1 MATHP
6 DSDDRIKR
14 AASGPPV
21 RHGERPE
28 GPLRAAP
35 VPVSPSDDG
44 SSEGG
49 QWSLDRIIRLALG
62 AAGVALAGWLLW
74 YFAGLVIYLIV
85 GGILAYLLRPFV
97 DRLQGVGIGRV
108 PAILATFVL
117 LFGAVVVLLTYIVPF
132 VAQQVGDLSQ
142 LITTDA
148 ARQVANYIEDRLQLL
163 FPIEEGVVV
172 EGMREAINSLT
183 RGGLVGE
190 ERVAE
195 TVSSVVAVF
204 TNLFYALLVIPFVT
218 FFFLK
223 DGIQIRRTLLRLV
236 PNRYFEI
243 TLSIIDKV
251 ERNIGRYFRALLVQC
266 FSVAVVASL
275 MLYLI
280 GLDSALSVGLFTGLA
295 NTIPYFGPFLG
306 FVAGTLVG
314 VAQTGDL
321 SLVLGVFVA
330 MAITQAADNVLFQP
344 LIFSR
349 AARAHPMLILFVV
362 LIGAQL
368 AGIVGMLLAI
378 PVATTVRVVVEQVA
392 WSLRNYRI
400 MRVRS

>member
-1 MATHP
+1 
-6 DSDDRIKR
+6 
-14 AASGPPV
+14 
-21 RHGERPE
+21 
-28 GPLRAAP
+28 LRAEPAS
-35 VPVSPSDDG
+35 VPPRDG
-44 SSEGG
+44 GSAESS
-49 QWSLDRIIRLALG
+49 QWSLDRIIRFSLG
-62 AAGVALAGWLLW
+62 AAGIALAGWLLW

-117 LFGAVVVLLTYIVPF
+117 LFGAMAVLLTYIVPF

-148 ARQVANYIEDRLQLL
+148 ARQVASYVEDRLQLL

-190 ERVAE
+190 ERMAE

-204 TNLFYALLVIPFVT
+204 TNIFYALLVIPFVT

-223 DGIQIRRTLLRLV
+223 DGVQIRRTLLRLV

-251 ERNIGRYFRALLVQC
+251 ERNIGRYFRALFVQC
-266 FSVAVVASL
+266 CSVAAVASL

-280 GLDSALSVGLFTGLA
+280 GLDSALSVGIFTGLA
-295 NTIPYFGPFLG
+295 NMIPYFGPFLG

-330 MAITQAADNVLFQP
+330 MAVTQAADNLLFQP

-368 AGIVGMLLAI
+368 VGIVGMLLAI
-378 PVATTVRVVVEQVA
+378 PMATTIRVIVEQVA
-392 WSLRNYRI
+392 WGLRNYRI
-400 MRVRS
+400 MRVRP

>member
-1 MATHP
+1 
-6 DSDDRIKR
+6 
-14 AASGPPV
+14 
-21 RHGERPE
+21 
-28 GPLRAAP
+28 
-35 VPVSPSDDG
+35 
-44 SSEGG
+44 
-49 QWSLDRIIRLALG
+49 LG

>member
-1 MATHP
+1 
-6 DSDDRIKR
+6 
-14 AASGPPV
+14 
-21 RHGERPE
+21 
-28 GPLRAAP
+28 
-35 VPVSPSDDG
+35 
-44 SSEGG
+44 
-49 QWSLDRIIRLALG
+49 
-62 AAGVALAGWLLW
+62 
-74 YFAGLVIYLIV
+74 
-85 GGILAYLLRPFV
+85 
-97 DRLQGVGIGRV
+97 
-108 PAILATFVL
+108 
-117 LFGAVVVLLTYIVPF
+117 
-132 VAQQVGDLSQ
+132 
-142 LITTDA
+142 
-148 ARQVANYIEDRLQLL
+148 
-163 FPIEEGVVV
+163 
-172 EGMREAINSLT
+172 
-183 RGGLVGE
+183 
-190 ERVAE
+190 
-195 TVSSVVAVF
+195 
-204 TNLFYALLVIPFVT
+204 
-218 FFFLK
+218 
-223 DGIQIRRTLLRLV
+223 V

-321 SLVLGVFVA
+321 SLVLGVLVA
-330 MAITQAADNVLFQP
+330 MAVTQAADNVLFQP

>member
-1 MATHP
+1 ME
-6 DSDDRIKR
+6 R
-14 AASGPPV
+14 APSSLPARQDEGAD
-21 RHGERPE
+21 
-28 GPLRAAP
+28 GPLRADRAAAP
-35 VPVSPSDDG
+35 PSAASPRG
-44 SSEGG
+44 SGSAENS
-49 QWSLDRIIRLALG
+49 QWSLDRIIRFSLG

-74 YFAGLVIYLIV
+74 YFAGLVIYLAV

-117 LFGAVVVLLTYIVPF
+117 LFGAMAVLLTYIVPF

-142 LITTDA
+142 LITIDA
-148 ARQVANYIEDRLQLL
+148 AQQVANYVEDRLQLL

-183 RGGLVGE
+183 RGGLVGD
-190 ERVAE
+190 ERMAE
-195 TVSSVVAVF
+195 TVSSLVAVF
-204 TNLFYALLVIPFVT
+204 TNIFYALLVIPFVT

-223 DGIQIRRTLLRLV
+223 DGVQIRRTLLQLV

-280 GLDSALSVGLFTGLA
+280 GLDSALSVGIFTGLA

-330 MAITQAADNVLFQP
+330 MAVTQAADNVLFQP

-349 AARAHPMLILFVV
+349 AARAHPMVILFVV

-368 AGIVGMLLAI
+368 AGIVGMLIAI
-378 PVATTVRVVVEQVA
+378 PMATTIRVVAQQIA

>member
-1 MATHP
+1 VATHP
-6 DSDDRIKR
+6 DSDHRIKH

-21 RHGERPE
+21 RHEERAE
-28 GPLRAAP
+28 GPLRAEPA
-35 VPVSPSDDG
+35 PVSPRDGG

-62 AAGVALAGWLLW
+62 TAGVALAGWLLW

-117 LFGAVVVLLTYIVPF
+117 LFGAVAVLLTYIVPF

-204 TNLFYALLVIPFVT
+204 TNIFYALLVIPFVT

-223 DGIQIRRTLLRLV
+223 DGVQIRRTLLRLV

-321 SLVLGVFVA
+321 SLVLGVLVA
-330 MAITQAADNVLFQP
+330 MAVTQAADNVLFQP

>member
-6 DSDDRIKR
+6 DSDHRIKH

-21 RHGERPE
+21 RHRERAE
-28 GPLRAAP
+28 GPLRAEPA
-35 VPVSPSDDG
+35 PVSPRDGG

-62 AAGVALAGWLLW
+62 TAGVALAGWLLW

-117 LFGAVVVLLTYIVPF
+117 LFGAVAVLLTYIVPF

-204 TNLFYALLVIPFVT
+204 TNIFYALLVIPFVT

-223 DGIQIRRTLLRLV
+223 DGVQIRRTLLRLV

-321 SLVLGVFVA
+321 SLVLGVLVA
-330 MAITQAADNVLFQP
+330 MAVTQAADNVLFQP